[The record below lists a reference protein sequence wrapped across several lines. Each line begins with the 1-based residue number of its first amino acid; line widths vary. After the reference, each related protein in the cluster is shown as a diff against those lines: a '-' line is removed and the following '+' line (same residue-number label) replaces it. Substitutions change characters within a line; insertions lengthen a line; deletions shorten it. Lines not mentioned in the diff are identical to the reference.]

1 MSQKKLSR
9 FVFVRTASNFH
20 RCW

>member
-1 MSQKKLSR
+1 VSEKKLSR

-20 RCW
+20 RF